1 MVNILSET
9 NSVFNNFISE
19 LRDKT
24 IQTEKM
30 RFRKNME
37 RIGQLMAY
45 ELSKT
50 MNYRMIEVE
59 TPLGTSEV
67 QIMSDSIVLI
77 PILRAALPL
86 YNGLLSVFDNSES
99 GFVGAFREEGKE
111 IKINFGYL
119 AAPDITDKVLILI
132 DPMLATGK
140 SQIVT
145 LENLERHGKP
155 SHIHLVSVV
164 AAPEGIEFI
173 NSELA
178 GRSFT
183 IWTVAKDERLNDDK
197 YIVPGLGDA
206 GDLSF
211 GPKL

>member
-1 MVNILSET
+1 MVRILSDT
-9 NSVFNNFISE
+9 NSVLNNFICE
-19 LRDKT
+19 LRDRT

-30 RFRKNME
+30 RFRKNLE

-45 ELSKT
+45 EISKT
-50 MNYRMIEVE
+50 MSYRKIEIE
-59 TPLGTSEV
+59 TPLGITEV
-67 QIMSDSIVLI
+67 SVISDSIVLI

-99 GFVGAFREEGKE
+99 GFVGAFREEGEE
-111 IKINFGYL
+111 IRINFGYL
-119 AAPDITDKVLILI
+119 AAPDITDKVLVLI

-164 AAPEGIEFI
+164 AAPEGIELI
-173 NSELA
+173 SSNLA
-178 GRSFT
+178 ERSFT

-206 GDLSF
+206 GDLSY